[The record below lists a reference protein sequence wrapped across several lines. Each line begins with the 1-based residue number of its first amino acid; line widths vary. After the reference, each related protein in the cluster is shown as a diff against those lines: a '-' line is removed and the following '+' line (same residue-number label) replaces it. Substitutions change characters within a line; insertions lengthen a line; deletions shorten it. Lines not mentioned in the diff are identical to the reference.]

1 MLEKYGLLGAKPYS
15 IPMEVNLKIGYTNEN
30 VFPNPTLYREMVGK
44 LMYITLTDQALD
56 SVHVL
61 SQLMNE
67 PSYTHLDVGYRML
80 KYLKNTLGQGLL
92 QILK

>member
-1 MLEKYGLLGAKPYS
+1 MKNLGSLHYFLDLEVARSTKDIIVSQRKFILEMLEKYGLLGAKPYS

-61 SQLMNE
+61 S
-67 PSYTHLDVGYRML
+67 
-80 KYLKNTLGQGLL
+80 
-92 QILK
+92 